1 MGNPRLYNSFRQ
13 QGCTPEKSVR
23 RKTMFRIGEFS
34 KLCGLSLD
42 TLYHYDNRN
51 ILKPSK
57 IDKVNGYRYYE
68 AAQLVT
74 VNKIRALKDSGF
86 TLDEI
91 AEVLRSN
98 LPVSSLIEL
107 LERKSLMLEEELDRE
122 NRRLERLRTNIFIIK
137 NGGIPLMNE
146 ITIKSIEPILI
157 ASILKTFHKSKFDEE
172 LTTMWK
178 EVNDYIDLKGGKR
191 TLPCMMIYH
200 IGWGEMDSSETL
212 EVEVVEPVTKKI
224 EGNEVVKV
232 YELATVEKMACV
244 IHKGSFTT
252 IDKSS
257 KALFNWIKQNGY
269 TKIGPMKEIYH
280 KGEWMTSDPEEYV
293 TEIQVAIL

>member
-13 QGCTPEKSVR
+13 QGCTPKKSVR
-23 RKTMFRIGEFS
+23 RKNMFRIGEFS

-51 ILKPSK
+51 ILKPSI

-91 AEVLRSN
+91 GEVLRSN

-107 LERKSLMLEEELDRE
+107 LERKSLMLVEELDRE
-122 NRRLERLRTNIFIIK
+122 NRRLDRLRTNIFLIK

-157 ASILKTFHKSKFDEE
+157 ASIRKTFHKSKFDEE

>member
-157 ASILKTFHKSKFDEE
+157 ASIRKTFHKSKFDEE